1 VVECAKARQ
10 HLFRFRQSD
19 LVLPKILRIA
29 AQEKEL
35 LPLGVPEERRGWNGP
50 AEHGRPVAT
59 PSLSGYNAL
68 ARKPCKRA
76 APPRRP

>member
-50 AEHGRPVAT
+50 AEHGR
-59 PSLSGYNAL
+59 L
-68 ARKPCKRA
+68 
-76 APPRRP
+76 